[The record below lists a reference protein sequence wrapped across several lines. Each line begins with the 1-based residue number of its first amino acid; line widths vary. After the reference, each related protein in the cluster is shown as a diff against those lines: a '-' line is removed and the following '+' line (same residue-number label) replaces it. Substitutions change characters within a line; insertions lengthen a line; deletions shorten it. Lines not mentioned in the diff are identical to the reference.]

1 MEGGAQEERVVETG
15 AQPSETTLEQLPPA
29 PVQLPP
35 SGRSW
40 AMKRLLLFQMPG
52 PGAVVTQQH

>member
-1 MEGGAQEERVVETG
+1 MVETG
-15 AQPSETTLEQLPPA
+15 AQPSETTLEQRGAA
-29 PVQLPP
+29 PIQLPL
-35 SGRSW
+35 SGKSW